1 MKRVLSLLFCILLT
15 VSSLSSI
22 GRGAEEVRA
31 QIDAAEVYLNALSG
45 LTDLSD
51 PSVAVSKFDGPL
63 TAADHSTD
71 LRRVLGHVRV
81 DYFQRLIR
89 RLTEKSEASAENV
102 LMRPEDL
109 CRQGAYVA
117 RTALSFHLA
126 RVPMRGCISLHSFR
140 ETSSPFF
147 IILCFSYRTVL
158 PDGDT
163 VRLFGVGR

>member
-51 PSVAVSKFDGPL
+51 PSVALSKFDGPL

-109 CRQGAYVA
+109 CRQGHTSRGRRSRFTSLVFRCEDAF
-117 RTALSFHLA
+117 LSIHFGRL
-126 RVPMRGCISLHSFR
+126 PPL
-140 ETSSPFF
+140 
-147 IILCFSYRTVL
+147 FS
-158 PDGDT
+158 
-163 VRLFGVGR
+163 